1 MFDFPPGLSY
11 NQAMERTEILVRIA
25 AVKTQVDA
33 VNHDIICRLIAEH
46 RIHVQTSHRTSL
58 LGRLINRMRQKLLF
72 EVERGLGPMFEQQRE
87 INLRLLKEIE
97 ALKAALEQKEHGAR
111 G

>member
-1 MFDFPPGLSY
+1 
-11 NQAMERTEILVRIA
+11 MERTEMLARIA
-25 AVKTQVDA
+25 AVKAEVDA
-33 VNHDIICRLIAEH
+33 ANPDIIRRLITEH

-58 LGRLINRMRQKLLF
+58 LGRLINSIRRKLLF
-72 EVERGLGPMFEQQRE
+72 EVERGLEPMFERQRE

-97 ALKAALEQKEHGAR
+97 ALNTALEHKEHGTC

>member
-1 MFDFPPGLSY
+1 
-11 NQAMERTEILVRIA
+11 MERAEILSRIA
-25 AVKTQVDA
+25 AIKTEIEA
-33 VNHDIICRLIAEH
+33 VNHDIIRRLITEH
-46 RIHVQTSHRTSL
+46 RIYVQTSHRASW

-72 EVERGLGPMFEQQRE
+72 EVERGLRPMFEQQRE

-97 ALKAALEQKEHGAR
+97 ALKSALEQKEHGTC

>member
-1 MFDFPPGLSY
+1 
-11 NQAMERTEILVRIA
+11 MERAEILARIA

-33 VNHDIICRLIAEH
+33 VNHDIIRRLITEH
-46 RIHVQTSHRTSL
+46 RIHVQPSHRTSL

-97 ALKAALEQKEHGAR
+97 ALKEALEQKEHGTC

>member
-1 MFDFPPGLSY
+1 
-11 NQAMERTEILVRIA
+11 MERAEILARIA
-25 AVKTQVDA
+25 AIKTEIDA
-33 VNHDIICRLIAEH
+33 VNHDIIRRLIAEH
-46 RIHVQTSHRTSL
+46 RIHVQTSHRASL

-97 ALKAALEQKEHGAR
+97 ALKAALEQKEHGTC

>member
-1 MFDFPPGLSY
+1 
-11 NQAMERTEILVRIA
+11 MERADILARIDA
-25 AVKTQVDA
+25 IKTKVED
-33 VNHDIICRLIAEH
+33 VNRDIIHRLIDER

-58 LGRLINRMRQKLLF
+58 LGGLINRMRRKLLF
-72 EVERGLGPMFEQQRE
+72 EVERGLGPAFEQQRE

-97 ALKAALEQKEHGAR
+97 ALKAALEQERHGTC